1 MRVLHVSNFTVKW
14 DGNHFY
20 GIPYK
25 LNNGLTRLGHHV
37 FSLCDR
43 DIADSY
49 LLGLRRAGRGY
60 ANRKLLRVCEQVRPD
75 LLLLGL
81 CTLIRP
87 ETISSVR
94 AVLPGLRIAHWNCD
108 PLFDPPNLK
117 RLKLLAPLVDATFV
131 TTAGDTLKSIVE
143 SGGRVAF
150 MPNPVDRSVESLR
163 VFETADLKTEL
174 VFMGNPDRS
183 RTAICDHIR
192 SRLPELNFEIRG
204 TSGMPGAY
212 GADAFD
218 LLGRSKMGLS
228 LSRRNDVFLYSS
240 DRMSMMMGCGLLTF
254 LDRKTGFDSLFGED
268 EIAFYEDLDDLVTK
282 IRRFAADEG
291 QRIDIA
297 RRGWRKAHEIF
308 SETLVAQWIIDATFG
323 SPGTNSY
330 VWPMQIHG
338 AN

>member
-1 MRVLHVSNFTVKW
+1 VKW

-25 LNNGLTRLGHHV
+25 LNNGLARLGHHV
-37 FSLCDR
+37 FSFCDR

-49 LLGLRRAGRGY
+49 LLGLRRAGQGHV
-60 ANRKLLRVCEQVRPD
+60 NRKLLRVCEQVRPE
-75 LLLLGL
+75 LVLLGL

-87 ETISSVR
+87 ETIASMR
-94 AVLPGLRIAHWNCD
+94 AAFPGLRIAHWNCD
-108 PLFDPPNLK
+108 PLFDAPNLK

-131 TTAGDTLKSIVE
+131 TTAGDALKSIVE
-143 SGGRVAF
+143 LGGRAAF

-163 VFETADLKTEL
+163 VFETPDLGTDL

-183 RTAICDHIR
+183 RTAICDRVR
-192 SRLPELNFEIRG
+192 SRLPELNFVIRG
-204 TSGMPGAY
+204 TAGMPGAY
-212 GADAFD
+212 GADVFD
-218 LLGRSKMGLS
+218 LLARSKMGLS

-240 DRMSMMMGCGLLTF
+240 DRMSMMLGCGLLTF
-254 LDRKTGFDSLFGED
+254 LDRKTGFDSLFGDD

-282 IRRFAADEG
+282 IRRFAADDG
-291 QRIDIA
+291 RRADVA

-308 SETLVAQWIIDATFG
+308 CETLVAQWIIDATFG
-323 SPGTNSY
+323 SPDKNSY
-330 VWPMQIHG
+330 AWPTTIHG